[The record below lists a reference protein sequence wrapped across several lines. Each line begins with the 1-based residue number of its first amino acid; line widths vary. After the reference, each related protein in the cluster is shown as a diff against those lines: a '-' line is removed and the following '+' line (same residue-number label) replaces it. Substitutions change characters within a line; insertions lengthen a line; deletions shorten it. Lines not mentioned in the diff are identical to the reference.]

1 MQQHANAITIDLKVY
16 LAVVGRVSV
25 FEQTDKHY
33 YYIVNSLLGTYAV
46 VANSKIV
53 IAIKR
58 RDLITKAP
66 TCLSKHKNLK
76 GLPAA
81 DITTNHDAN

>member
-16 LAVVGRVSV
+16 LAVVGSVSV
-25 FEQTDKHY
+25 FEQTDNY
-33 YYIVNSLLGTYAV
+33 YYVVCSLLGTYAV

-76 GLPAA
+76 GL
-81 DITTNHDAN
+81 N